1 MKFISKRYLIKIP
14 SEIDVL
20 YCEKNKNI
28 VIKIEFFTKL
38 VPLKVKVLIIKEK
51 NVIVVTNLPFTKTSN
66 KLRKQFKSL
75 QGTATALIKKAL
87 HEVSS
92 VTFKKLKLVGV
103 GYKVFD
109 AKTSTTNTKLL
120 HFKLGYSHSI
130 YYKIPEGVLIKS
142 RQSTKLFISGHDFDK
157 VSQITAILKS
167 CKLPEPYKGKG
178 ILHSGEVIRLKDG
191 KKV

>member
-1 MKFISKRYLIKIP
+1 MKFVSKRYLIKIP

-20 YCEKNKNI
+20 YCEKNKKL
-28 VIKIEFFTKL
+28 VIKTNSFTKL
-38 VPLKVKVLIIKEK
+38 VALKVKVLIIKEK
-51 NVIVVTNLPFTKTSN
+51 NVIVVTNLPFKKTSN

-75 QGTATALIKKAL
+75 QGTTTALIKKAL
-87 HEVSS
+87 HEVYS

-109 AKTSTTNTKLL
+109 EKFSTTNTKLL
-120 HFKLGYSHSI
+120 HFKLGYSHGI
-130 YYKIPEGVLIKS
+130 YYKIPEGVLIKA

-157 VSQITAILKS
+157 VSQVTSIIKG
-167 CKLPEPYKGKG
+167 CRLPEPYKGKG
-178 ILHSGEVIRLKDG
+178 ILRSDEVIQLKDG